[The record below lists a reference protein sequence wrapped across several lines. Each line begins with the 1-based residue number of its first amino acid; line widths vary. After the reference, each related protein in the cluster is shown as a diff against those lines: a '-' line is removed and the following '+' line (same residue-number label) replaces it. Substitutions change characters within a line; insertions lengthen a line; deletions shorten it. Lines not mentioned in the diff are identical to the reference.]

1 MGFSQWLK
9 ANGYDEAALS
19 ADQRKHLEAA
29 WKSET
34 QPTLAAVATPPP
46 AAPAPANPP
55 APAAQPTAQSSAPST
70 GSPSF
75 DQKLV
80 AIEEENQR
88 IEYIENATIAAM
100 QSRLGDK
107 QKCKQLRELAEAA
120 KADKKMDAKSFDVAL
135 MRIDRA
141 IPPMVTAPKAE
152 SNPLTAEVV
161 EAALCISEKL
171 PDLEKHYD
179 SKVLQTA
186 HSKFRHG
193 LGLQELLLLAA
204 ERNGNY
210 RGSVRDLK
218 PLLKAAFQGDGH
230 EMRADV
236 VPSTLSISGILSN
249 IANKFLRVAFE
260 NVEQSWRKITT
271 IRPVNDFK
279 TITSYSLTGDNQ
291 YEQVPAGG
299 EIQAGTLGQTS
310 YTNKADT
317 YAKLLGIDR
326 RDIINDDL
334 GALTGAGRR
343 LGRGAALKLN
353 AIFWAVWLNDSTF
366 FPTDKSK
373 ANYDDGAGDSV
384 LNPTGLANADTIFRQ
399 QTDPDGKPL
408 GAIPKILLVPTPLRT
423 TALNLMSSEFY
434 NLVTATNPAG
444 GTGNIWRGMFEPVDS
459 AYLGAANTGGSDTAW
474 YLLADPNDIAVIE
487 TCFLNGAEMPTI
499 ETGEPDFDRLG
510 LAMRGWYDFGVS
522 LQEYRGAV
530 KLKGAA

>member
-249 IANKFLRVAFE
+249 IANKFLRVGFE
-260 NVEQSWRKITT
+260 SSSSLAADHRHPAGERLQDDHELHADG
-271 IRPVNDFK
+271 RPD
-279 TITSYSLTGDNQ
+279 LPAG
-291 YEQVPAGG
+291 PAGG
-299 EIQAGTLGQTS
+299 EIKDGTLGRRLHEQGRHLRQ
-310 YTNKADT
+310 A
-317 YAKLLGIDR
+317 LGIDR

-334 GALTGAGRR
+334 GALTTPAVASAAARPQAQRR
-343 LGRGAALKLN
+343 LLDRA
-353 AIFWAVWLNDSTF
+353 FLNDSSF
-366 FPTDKSK
+366 FNTDKSK
-373 ANYDDGAGDSV
+373 NNYDDGATDSV
-384 LNPTGLANADTIFRQ
+384 LTRRPGERRPIFRQ

-408 GAIPKILLVPTPLRT
+408 GSMPMILLVPVP
-423 TALNLMSSEFY
+423 
-434 NLVTATNPAG
+434 G
-444 GTGNIWRGMFEPVDS
+444 GDGK
-459 AYLGAANTGGSDTAW
+459 
-474 YLLADPNDIAVIE
+474 
-487 TCFLNGAEMPTI
+487 PT
-499 ETGEPDFDRLG
+499 
-510 LAMRGWYDFGVS
+510 
-522 LQEYRGAV
+522 
-530 KLKGAA
+530 